1 MDLDPADCLGPT
13 DLIDADHPTVRSF
26 AERTLTAAGAGPG
39 SGADDRRR
47 AVALF
52 LAVRDA
58 IRYDPYLPIGPD
70 ALRASTVAAS
80 DRNWCV
86 PKSILLTAACRAV
99 GIPAGLG
106 FADVRNHLQSEKLRA
121 TMGTDL
127 FAWHGYSVIMV
138 DDAWRKVSS
147 AFNRD
152 LCERF
157 GTRVLEWDGTGD
169 SLMHPFDESG
179 NRHME
184 YVSDRGRYADVPY
197 DEMMATF
204 SVLYPS
210 YTGDDITA
218 VGATDELFS

>member
-1 MDLDPADCLGPT
+1 MELDPADCLGPT
-13 DLIDADHPTVRSF
+13 DLIDADHPAVRGF
-26 AERTLTAAGAGPG
+26 AERTLEAAGAGPG
-39 SGADDRRR
+39 SGADDRSR

-70 ALRASTVAAS
+70 TLRASTVAAS

-127 FAWHGYSVIMV
+127 FAWHGYSVILV
-138 DDAWRKVSS
+138 DGAWRKVSS

-218 VGATDELFS
+218 VGATDELFN

>member
-1 MDLDPADCLGPT
+1 
-13 DLIDADHPTVRSF
+13 
-26 AERTLTAAGAGPG
+26 
-39 SGADDRRR
+39 
-47 AVALF
+47 
-52 LAVRDA
+52 
-58 IRYDPYLPIGPD
+58 
-70 ALRASTVAAS
+70 
-80 DRNWCV
+80 V

-127 FAWHGYSVIMV
+127 FAWHGYSVILV
-138 DDAWRKVSS
+138 DGAWRKVSS

-218 VGATDELFS
+218 VGATDELFN